1 LRNRSLNIEERN
13 LEIILAIGSER
24 QKQDYMALLA
34 QSTDLAV
41 SGHLQSAPN
50 NPEAAR
56 LALTTLLR
64 RKGRILDV
72 LSDSQRL
79 LRQNLTPEN
88 QALFDEFAAT
98 SSQLAALIFK
108 PPTRGTQD
116 YRNQVASLKTKAEK
130 LEVELSKRSA

>member
-1 LRNRSLNIEERN
+1 
-13 LEIILAIGSER
+13 
-24 QKQDYMALLA
+24 
-34 QSTDLAV
+34 
-41 SGHLQSAPN
+41 
-50 NPEAAR
+50 
-56 LALTTLLR
+56 LR

-130 LEVELSKRSA
+130 LEVELSKRSAEFRSATQPATIEAVQKLIPADAALVEFVLV